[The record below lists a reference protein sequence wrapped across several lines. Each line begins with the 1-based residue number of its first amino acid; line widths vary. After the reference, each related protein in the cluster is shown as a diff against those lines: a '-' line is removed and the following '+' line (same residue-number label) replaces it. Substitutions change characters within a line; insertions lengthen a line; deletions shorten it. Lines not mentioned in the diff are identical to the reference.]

1 MKPFLLFDFDGTIAD
16 SFHLGIK
23 IGNRLAP
30 KYGLPQFSDEDF
42 KRYRSMPMHKVLKEL
57 KIPFYKIPGAI
68 KLALSEYHH
77 LLGELEPC
85 EGILEMLAAL
95 REMQIPM
102 ALLSS
107 NNHDNLT
114 FFLKR
119 YSIDVF
125 NWVEGTSGILKKA
138 NRICQQLKKHGLKPS
153 KVIYIGD
160 EVRDIEAAKKCG
172 IRVIAVTWGFQTT
185 ELLCSHNPDYLVD
198 NPAQIVQLMRGNMK

>member
-1 MKPFLLFDFDGTIAD
+1 VKPFLLFDFDGTIAD

-23 IGNRLAP
+23 IANRLAP
-30 KYGLPQFSDEDF
+30 KYGLSQFTDDDF
-42 KRYRSMPMHKVLKEL
+42 KRFRSLPMHKVLKEL

-77 LLGELEPC
+77 LLSELEPC
-85 EGILEMLAAL
+85 EEVLEMLNSL
-95 REMQIPM
+95 KDMQIPM

-107 NNHDNLT
+107 NDTKNLHG
-114 FFLKR
+114 FLKR
-119 YSIDVF
+119 FGIDEF
-125 NWVEGTSGILKKA
+125 RWVEGTSGILKKA

-153 KVIYIGD
+153 QVIYVGD

-198 NPAQIVQLMRGNMK
+198 KPAQIVDLLRGM